1 LVRHTLTRP
10 DRRIIMRS
18 VASCS
23 NISVLPGANVRVMP
37 SSWIAARSDSSSDAR
52 KVCGTGEDV
61 TFIGSP

>member
-1 LVRHTLTRP
+1 
-10 DRRIIMRS
+10 MRS

-52 KVCGTGEDV
+52 KVCGAGEDV